1 MNFYH
6 ALAIAVLTL
15 HLIWCAWVVFG
26 WLFTRG
32 RPVLRWAHIVSLFYS
47 IFIEIAPVPCPL
59 TLAEQWCESRA
70 GITPYTQPF
79 LVHYLEATI
88 YPDVPLVV
96 LVPIAVALCLFLL
109 GVYVRRFLRRGAA
122 PW

>member
-15 HLIWCAWVVFG
+15 HLTWCAWVVFG

-32 RPVLRWAHIVSLFYS
+32 RPVLRWSHIASLVYS

-79 LVHYLEATI
+79 LVHYLEATV
-88 YPDVPLVV
+88 YPNVPLEV
-96 LVPIAVALCLFLL
+96 LIPVAVALCLILL
-109 GVYVRRFLRRGAA
+109 GVYVRRFLRRSA
-122 PW
+122 